1 MKKYFI
7 LAAAVLTMTACS
19 NDENENSVKND
30 DAINLTASVA
40 GATATRAGVAVQS
53 TYFEGGELINVEC
66 TPNDGTTDGTM
77 VSAIYET
84 GAAATSTTVNAL
96 SVYTGSTALTWPA
109 LGTVSLKA
117 FYPSDVTSSSTTFSV
132 QEDQSTDATNGDA
145 NYKASDLMYSTPIT
159 GQTKQSAAV
168 ELTFHHA
175 LTKIIVNLTPGSG
188 MTNTDVA
195 ACTVKLHAKKTV
207 AIASGVASTD
217 PSDVSNDA
225 TIIAGTGTEVAD
237 NSGVKT
243 YGVAAIIVPQTIIV
257 PSSTDPD
264 PVPVPVDFITVTTA
278 GNHSVTYK
286 LSTDKA
292 FAAGNVYTY
301 NFTVGISGLLLQS
314 TQIIDWD
321 GGENNANTVNAGS
334 LTL

>member
-7 LAAAVLTMTACS
+7 LAAAVLTMIACS
-19 NDENENSVKND
+19 NDENENSVFND
-30 DAINLTASVA
+30 NAINLTASVA

-53 TYFEGGELINVEC
+53 TYFEAGEKIKVEC

-84 GAAATSTTVNAL
+84 AAVTSSTVNAL

-109 LGTVSLKA
+109 KGTVSLKA
-117 FYPSDVTSSSTTFSV
+117 FYPYDVTSSSTTFSV
-132 QEDQSTDATNGDA
+132 LEDQSTDATNGDA

-188 MTNTDVA
+188 MTNDDVA
-195 ACTVKLHAKKTV
+195 ACTVKLYAKKTV
-207 AIASGVASTD
+207 AIASGVAD
-217 PSDVSNDA
+217 PTNASAGA
-225 TIIAGTGTEVAD
+225 TITAGTGTEVAD

-243 YGVAAIIVPQTIIV
+243 YGVAAIIVPQTITV
-257 PSSTDPD
+257 GTDPVT
-264 PVPVPVDFITVTTA
+264 PVNFITVTTA
-278 GNHSVTYK
+278 GGHSVTYK
-286 LSTDKA
+286 LGETKA

-301 NFTVGISGLLLQS
+301 NFTVGISGLVLQS
-314 TQIIDWD
+314 TQIIDWVGATTNVIN
-321 GGENNANTVNAGS
+321 GGP